1 MKTYVTVC
9 KNVILR
15 NLKRGRNDP
24 PIRVSRGKYGL
35 SRHYHTYTQGK
46 VTVRTD
52 MKKPLPWGARVWVEI
67 EE

>member
-24 PIRVSRGKYGL
+24 PIRVSRGKYGRA
-35 SRHYHTYTQGK
+35 SHHHTYRNGRI
-46 VTVRTD
+46 TVRSE
-52 MKKPLPWGARVWVEI
+52 MHEPLPWGARVWVEI
-67 EE
+67 ED